1 MNKKIFLILFTF
13 LAIGS
18 LFVACDKEQD
28 DLVTASALEGG
39 LVEPQKTSLNYV
51 VGNEKPDTVRIKVLQ
66 GEVKTVS
73 VDVYKQFFSTTLGN
87 SQKLKL
93 TTITPSSTEQPT
105 LELFTYTFAQLREG
119 LTLPGGAVIPEDDS
133 QLNIGDKWI
142 LTYVGNTS
150 EGNAHE
156 NATATASTSVTV
168 SSRFAGTY
176 EVIASDYWR
185 IGVQSAAANWVGS
198 TRIIESVDATTYK
211 HLGWGPF
218 ELADDARAFFY
229 FTISPASLS
238 IDYLAEF
245 NGAAIT
251 GLGTYLITCDAN
263 PTDMANVPCG
273 NGVSDYAVKVDPSGK
288 DLLYMT
294 YGYYTANS
302 GPREFHE
309 VLRKIVE

>member
-1 MNKKIFLILFTF
+1 MTAFF
-13 LAIGS
+13 A
-18 LFVACDKEQD
+18 ACDKEND
-28 DLVTASALEGG
+28 DLVTANAVEGG
-39 LVEPQKTSLNYV
+39 LVEVVNPAISYV
-51 VGNEKPDTVRIKVLQ
+51 VGDNGTYTGRIKVFQ
-66 GEVKTVS
+66 GDVKTTS
-73 VDVYKQFFSTTLGN
+73 IEVYKQYSGSLGTTQRAL
-87 SQKLKL
+87 LK
-93 TTITPSSTEQPT
+93 TIDVDENAGTS
-105 LELFTYTFAQLREG
+105 FAAYTFNYQDLIAG
-119 LTLPGGAVIPEDDS
+119 LTLSDGTSLPTDDQ
-133 QLNIGDKWI
+133 QLSIGDTWT
-142 LTYVGNTS
+142 LTYTS
-150 EGNAHE
+150 ETSDGNKHT
-156 NATATASTSVTV
+156 NKTSTASTAVAV
-168 SSRFAGTY
+168 STRYAGAY